1 MPAAAVLFLQAEHDG
16 AIYGATG
23 QHAHGFWLRSW
34 RDFGVEAGD
43 ALGDRLHDER
53 PMRQFTVSPL
63 LGLTNVRHGQ
73 TLVEAGDVTR
83 LRITAL
89 DDLTQSSLLGNWLV
103 KLPAR
108 VTFAGIAWRVRR
120 LGLAASD
127 DPAAGY
133 DTYAGLRDRHRDGG
147 GGRRPARWAVS
158 FESPLAFHLRD
169 GNCLPFPLPGL
180 LVAGWLNRWNEY
192 SPVALLAA
200 DDTTPAFL
208 RRVEAGL
215 RISQYRLKTV
225 SFRFRHEGPDG
236 RRSREVPQIGC
247 VGEATFDGAALEP
260 ADQAAVATLVDF
272 AFFCGSGHHTTMGMG
287 QTVGIRQ

>member
-23 QHAHGFWLRSW
+23 QHAHGFWLHSW
-34 RDFGVEAGD
+34 RAFGAEE
-43 ALGDRLHDER
+43 GDRLSATLHDER
-53 PMRQFTVSPL
+53 PMRQFTISPL

-73 TLVEAGDVTR
+73 TLVEAGDVAR

-89 DDLTQSSLLGNWLV
+89 DDLTQRSLLSHWLV

-108 VTFAGIAWRVRR
+108 VTFAGIAWQVRR
-120 LGLAASD
+120 LGLARSD

-133 DTYAGLRDRHRDGG
+133 ATYADLRGRYGDGA
-147 GGRRPARWAVS
+147 PARWALS
-158 FESPLAFHLRD
+158 FESPMAFHLRD
-169 GNCLPFPLPGL
+169 GNCMPFPLPGL

-200 DDTTPAFL
+200 GDTTAAFL
-208 RRVEAGL
+208 QRVEAGL

-247 VGEATFDGAALEP
+247 VGEAALDGVALSP
-260 ADQAAVATLVDF
+260 LDRAAVATLVDF
-272 AFFCGSGHHTTMGMG
+272 AFYCGSGHHTTMGMG
-287 QTVGIRQ
+287 QTGSGR

>member
-23 QHAHGFWLRSW
+23 QHAHGFWLHSW
-34 RDFGVEAGD
+34 RAFGAAAGGAPGD
-43 ALGDRLHDER
+43 ALGDTLHDQR
-53 PMRQFTVSPL
+53 PLRQFTVSPL

-73 TLVEAGDVTR
+73 TLVQAGDEAR
-83 LRITAL
+83 LRLTAL
-89 DDLTQSSLLGNWLV
+89 DDLTQDALLSNWLV
-103 KLPAR
+103 RLPAR

-120 LGLAASD
+120 LGLAAAD
-127 DPAAGY
+127 DPDAGY
-133 DTYAGLRDRHRDGG
+133 AAYADLRDAYRAGA
-147 GGRRPARWAVS
+147 PARWALG
-158 FESPLAFHLRD
+158 FESPLAFHLQD

-180 LVAGWLNRWNEY
+180 LAAGWLNRWNEY
-192 SPVALLAA
+192 SPVPLLAA

-215 RISQYRLKTV
+215 RVSQYRLKTV

-247 VGEATFDGAALEP
+247 VGEAAFDGAALTP
-260 ADQAAVATLVDF
+260 ADRAAVATLVDF
-272 AFFCGSGHHTTMGMG
+272 AFYCGSGHHTTMGMG
-287 QTVGIRQ
+287 QTRVRK